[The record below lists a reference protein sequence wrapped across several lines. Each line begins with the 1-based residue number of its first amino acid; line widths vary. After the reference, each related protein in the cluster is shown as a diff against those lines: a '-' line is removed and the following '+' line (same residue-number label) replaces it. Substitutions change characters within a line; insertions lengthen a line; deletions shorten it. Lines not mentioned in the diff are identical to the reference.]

1 MSGSIPNGSEA
12 HRRLQHAS
20 GVCYTRA
27 REATAGLLA
36 TLVHSKDGEY
46 Q

>member
-1 MSGSIPNGSEA
+1 MLLME
-12 HRRLQHAS
+12 RYK
-20 GVCYTRA
+20 VCDPRA

-36 TLVHSKDGEY
+36 TLVRSKDGEY